1 MRKVRALWVFG
12 AAETPGYS
20 EHGPLERGLFFPFS
34 CFRSVQTSG
43 SLRLCLFLV
52 PFLALLSF
60 CVFILSC
67 SDVLVMF
74 YILSEGLSVQRDD
87 GIVGTETWRSFRTAG
102 WPSFYT

>member
-1 MRKVRALWVFG
+1 MGTRSSRDSRVLRTRPFRKGPFLSLYVFK
-12 AAETPGYS
+12 
-20 EHGPLERGLFFPFS
+20 R
-34 CFRSVQTSG
+34 FRSVQTSG

-87 GIVGTETWRSFRTAG
+87 DIVGTETWRSFRTAG
-102 WPSFYT
+102 RPSFYT